1 MDEKL
6 HRSAI
11 PKDVAPSD
19 NASGTDAHSG
29 LSGRPAVPESCSE
42 RSEPGGPAVAG
53 EEHRLPVVGK
63 RRGLQ
68 VIVGRHESREYILT
82 NKEKAYFAGETG
94 TTNTRSYEGLIVEL
108 HKFLEG
114 WDLTLGDKPLSSW
127 GVKSACVLPQSMTRE
142 HIVEQTTETVFL
154 ADSVNLLILTYS
166 TSYRGRA
173 AFLPRFDIRSI
184 WEERRPDYDVHWDAA
199 RGILALRRSDHG
211 ERSRSD
217 DYPVWVAVACDRE
230 VGFGP
235 EPGYRRTTY
244 TKDAA
249 RRAMGSAEPYA
260 PGRLEFKFEG
270 ADQFAASVTFSVA
283 VGDELE
289 EAMALAERGI
299 AEEFSLYDLKMRRVA
314 ETMEKLGA
322 AMRDRDYRNALMW
335 ASSSLDGLI
344 MNQMGR
350 GIFAGLHWF
359 PNYWGRDTF
368 ISLPGACLVRGD
380 FETAREIL
388 RTFASMQEKDPA
400 SPFLGRIP
408 NLAMPGQVYY
418 NTADGT
424 WWFVREADE
433 YLRYTGDTE
442 FAVEIL
448 PAVRAA
454 IEGALATRV
463 DEDGLVRHGQA
474 ETWMDAGG
482 EEHPHSPRGDRAVEI
497 QALWYAALTSGAEL
511 AEAAGEAQLAERWG
525 RDAER
530 VKSSFGKLFWDDRRG
545 RLHDHLD
552 PDGTPD
558 RRLRPNQV
566 FAVTVPWD
574 DLLPPDR
581 QEEVVRTVSETCVL
595 PHGVASLAPSDP
607 DFHPRHLD
615 FDRYHFD
622 EAYHNGD
629 VWVWL
634 SGPVV
639 SACVRH
645 GMVEA
650 AWEQTRVQ
658 RDLLFDEGA
667 AGTLPELRN
676 GVPPE
681 SGENVA
687 GAVSQAWSLA
697 EFLRNFHQD
706 YMGLRPNLLKGVL
719 HFAPALPRDLTWA
732 RARARVGD
740 GWLSVF
746 CEIRDDG
753 DAGSFRIAADNAAPP
768 LRVLLDVR
776 VPLTSDVRTT
786 SVKTEAA
793 IVPGHELILTV
804 EKGPS
809 GWSATS
815 SSTPVPGRP
824 GPPPPGARGAGKR

>member
-6 HRSAI
+6 Q
-11 PKDVAPSD
+11 
-19 NASGTDAHSG
+19 
-29 LSGRPAVPESCSE
+29 RPRKSRNPGAAAEP
-42 RSEPGGPAVAG
+42 PGGSGAG
-53 EEHRLPVVGK
+53 ADGSSSPGGERKLPTTGR

-68 VIVGRHESREYILT
+68 IIVGRHQSREYILT

-114 WDLTLGDKPLSSW
+114 WDLTLGDKLLSTW

-154 ADSVNLLILTYS
+154 ADGTNLLILTYS

-184 WEERRPDYDVHWDAA
+184 WEERRPEYEVHWDAG
-199 RGILALRRSDHG
+199 RRVLALRRSDHAG
-211 ERSRSD
+211 RTKED

-230 VGFGP
+230 VEFTP

-260 PGRLEFKFEG
+260 PGMLEFRFEG
-270 ADQFAASVTFSVA
+270 ADQFAASVTFGIAVA
-283 VGDELE
+283 DDLE
-289 EAMALAERGI
+289 EAVALAGRGI
-299 AEEFSLYDLKMRRVA
+299 HEEFSLYDLKMRRVSEA
-314 ETMEKLGA
+314 MQGPGA
-322 AMRDRDYRNALMW
+322 AMHDRDYRNSLMW
-335 ASSSLDGLI
+335 AAASIDGLI

-368 ISLPGACLVRGD
+368 ISLPGACLVRGEFD
-380 FETAREIL
+380 TARQIL
-388 RTFASMQEKDPA
+388 LTFASMQETEEG

-408 NLAMPGQVYY
+408 NLAMPGSVYY

-424 WWFVREADE
+424 WWFIREADE
-433 YLRYTGDTE
+433 YVRYTGDRE
-442 FAVEIL
+442 FAEDIL
-448 PAVRAA
+448 PVIERA

-463 DEDGLVRHGQA
+463 DDDGLVRHGQA

-497 QALWYAALTSGAEL
+497 QALWYAALRSGAEL
-511 AEAAGEAQLAERWG
+511 SALCGDARKSKRWNSAAEKVKGSFER
-525 RDAER
+525 
-530 VKSSFGKLFWDDRRG
+530 LFWDEHRA
-545 RLHDHLD
+545 RLYDHIS

-558 RRLRPNQV
+558 SKLRPNQV
-566 FAVTVPWD
+566 LAVTVPWD
-574 DLLPPDR
+574 DLLPRER
-581 QEEVVRTVSETCVL
+581 QEEVVRLVSETCVL
-595 PHGVASLAPSDP
+595 PHGVAFLAPSDP

-615 FDRYHFD
+615 LDRYHFD

-634 SGPVV
+634 TGPVV
-639 SACVRH
+639 TAYLKL
-645 GMVEA
+645 GMVDA
-650 AWEQTRVQ
+650 AWEQTRVL
-658 RDLLFDEGA
+658 RDLFYDEGA

-687 GAVSQAWSLA
+687 GAVSQAWSVA
-697 EFLRNFHQD
+697 EFLRNFYQD
-706 YMGLRPNLLKGVL
+706 YIGLRPDLIRGSLAF
-719 HFAPALPRDLTWA
+719 HPALPSEMTWA
-732 RARARVGD
+732 RASSRLGD
-740 GWLSVF
+740 GSVCAF
-746 CEIRDDG
+746 CETDEDRRG
-753 DAGSFRIAADNAAPP
+753 ARFHLSADESAPP
-768 LRVLLDVR
+768 VSVDFKTR
-776 VPLTSDVRTT
+776 VPLGAPVRGETVAARAKLSPGRELVFAVMQT
-786 SVKTEAA
+786 EDGWSV
-793 IVPGHELILTV
+793 TV
-804 EKGPS
+804 ERPRRPRRF
-809 GWSATS
+809 AD
-815 SSTPVPGRP
+815 TPPKN
-824 GPPPPGARGAGKR
+824 GASER